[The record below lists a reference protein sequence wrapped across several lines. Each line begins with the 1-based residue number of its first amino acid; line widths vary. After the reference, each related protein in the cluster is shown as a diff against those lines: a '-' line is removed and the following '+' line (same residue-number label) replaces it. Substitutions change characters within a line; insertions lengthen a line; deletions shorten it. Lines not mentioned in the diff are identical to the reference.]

1 MGMIRHFPQLFICLL
16 ITLGQPTTS
25 VAQNTID
32 ILVPPAVLDDIPV
45 FLDNDSI
52 VSVKNFDRAKSR
64 RDTVDFILLYQAL
77 VLGGINE
84 QDIELM
90 NWGDDSYNR
99 LLSRLRSGDQV
110 LFSNTIWREDIAEED
125 PTLTVS
131 EASLQNGDY
140 IAGLYM
146 APNNPKF
153 SQPIDLTHLTAISSK
168 QWRPDWQA
176 LERLPLKHLYP
187 EVSWGGMLKMAHSQR
202 VDFMLIPFSAHP
214 DFEQRALGITL
225 KPLQNIKIALAGSR
239 GWAISKIHPR
249 SIDVINAVNKGIT
262 QLKRQGII
270 RQAYIAAGVINP
282 RVAHWPLASQLIQ
295 SQTLS
300 QP

>member
-1 MGMIRHFPQLFICLL
+1 MTRHFPQLFICLL
-16 ITLGQPTTS
+16 ITLGQSTTS
-25 VAQNTID
+25 AAQKTID
-32 ILVPPAVLDDIPV
+32 ILVPPAVLEDIPV

-52 VSVKNFDRAKSR
+52 VSVKDFDRPKSR

-77 VLGGINE
+77 VLGGIDE
-84 QDIELM
+84 TDIKLI

-99 LLSRLRSGDQV
+99 LLSRLRSGAQV
-110 LFSNTIWREDIAEED
+110 LFSNTIWREDITEDD

-131 EASLQNGDY
+131 EASLKNGDY

-176 LERLPLKHLYP
+176 LEKLPLKHLYR
-187 EVSWGGMLKMAHSQR
+187 EVNWEGMLKMVHSQR

-214 DFEQRALGITL
+214 DFEQKALGITL
-225 KPLQNIKIALAGSR
+225 KPLKNIKIALAGSR
-239 GWAISKIHPR
+239 GWAISKTHPR
-249 SIDVINAVNKGIT
+249 SIEVINAVNKGIA
-262 QLKRQGII
+262 QLKHQGIV

-282 RVAHWPLASQLIQ
+282 RVAHWPLASQLTQ
-295 SQTLS
+295 PQTVS